1 MLSRFTAS
9 LLIFH
14 YLNLLNST
22 YFRSKTIF
30 SPCACIVNTKFS
42 AEFSAPWLCL
52 LLGFSATCLASR
64 IGGCSSQSLHCVTL
78 LPGALVPHV
87 LVALTN
93 TISRKNLKPD
103 FLLAPSGTR
112 GLPYYS
118 ITTKSKGSLPVLE
131 QLYLNMI
138 NITQNSLV
146 PNIQS
151 SNLQYICQ
159 PGQLPLLLGV
169 RLSSSQ

>member
-1 MLSRFTAS
+1 MELKLSGLARVLSRFTAS

-30 SPCACIVNTKFS
+30 SPGACIVNTKFS

-103 FLLAPSGTR
+103 FRLAPSGTR

-118 ITTKSKGSLPVLE
+118 ITAKSKGSLPVYRTALFE
-131 QLYLNMI
+131 YD
-138 NITQNSLV
+138 
-146 PNIQS
+146 
-151 SNLQYICQ
+151 
-159 PGQLPLLLGV
+159 
-169 RLSSSQ
+169 